1 MSFLNAPKN
10 FIIIIIIIIITIIA
24 IIMIIIMIII
34 IIIIII
40 IHCLSEQFPPGN
52 LSSHPRASYFF
63 QLMVSPEML
72 PSYVARHDAFFRGFL
87 LAARR
92 RSRSE

>member
-1 MSFLNAPKN
+1 MPKN
-10 FIIIIIIIIITIIA
+10 FIIIIIIA
-24 IIMIIIMIII
+24 II

-52 LSSHPRASYFF
+52 LSSHHPRASYFCH
-63 QLMVSPEML
+63 LMVSPEML
-72 PSYVARHDAFFRGFL
+72 PSYAARHDAPFRGIL

>member
-1 MSFLNAPKN
+1 MSILNAPKN
-10 FIIIIIIIIITIIA
+10 SIIIIIIA
-24 IIMIIIMIII
+24 IIII

-52 LSSHPRASYFF
+52 LSSHHPRASYFF
-63 QLMVSPEML
+63 HLMVSPEML
-72 PSYVARHDAFFRGFL
+72 PSYVARHDAPFRGIL

-92 RSRSE
+92 RSRSEWTERNLLTM

>member
-1 MSFLNAPKN
+1 M
-10 FIIIIIIIIITIIA
+10 IIMIIIITVIA
-24 IIMIIIMIII
+24 IIMIIMIIMII

-52 LSSHPRASYFF
+52 LSSHHPRASYFF
-63 QLMVSPEML
+63 HLVVSPEML
-72 PSYVARHDAFFRGFL
+72 PSYVARHDAFFRGIL